1 MMEGFQSLLIPQLA
15 TLRTDVV
22 TSVTASVNDRFMDL
36 ENNMDQLKTTMDIQ
50 QQVMKDEISKMLKR
64 LETVEKEN
72 AILRGAPLPAANQ
85 QLRSTAPNPP
95 VQGSAA
101 SKYATTAANQE
112 SPTAAPNPRTTQ
124 QQSNATHYTG
134 SVRYFTPFSSNQG
147 FQHLYLPSRGRRSY
161 REVRDLLANKIHM
174 DRGAII
180 DMHYPSSNVIAILFH
195 NDYIDTAT
203 QLLRAQKLAP
213 LEGFNP
219 YDHHNLGN
227 KEFANAPVAD
237 REAKMKEVVEHQP
250 YVTIGF
256 IKRPDIKLAVAR
268 DFHRKGKITSEFL
281 QDLVNL
287 HTTPRPTP
295 QDTQHISQPTTDA
308 VMQDDQED
316 ESMDHLSMHS
326 SEMDNSN
333 IMERHPSTGEGEP
346 VAAL

>member
-1 MMEGFQSLLIPQLA
+1 
-15 TLRTDVV
+15 
-22 TSVTASVNDRFMDL
+22 
-36 ENNMDQLKTTMDIQ
+36 MDQLKTTMDIQ

-85 QLRSTAPNPP
+85 QLHSTAPNPP

-101 SKYATTAANQE
+101 SKYATAAKQA
-112 SPTAAPNPRTTQ
+112 SSTAAPNPTLPTTLE
-124 QQSNATHYTG
+124 A
-134 SVRYFTPFSSNQG
+134 
-147 FQHLYLPSRGRRSY
+147 GRRSY

-203 QLLRAQKLAP
+203 QLLQAQKLAP

-295 QDTQHISQPTTDA
+295 QDTQHTSQPTTDA

-316 ESMDHLSMHS
+316 ESMDHLSVHS
-326 SEMDNSN
+326 SELDDSN
-333 IMERHPSTGEGEP
+333 IMERHPSTGE
-346 VAAL
+346 ALTVEASLNRPNSKPHNPSVDI